1 MDAVKMVTV
10 EENGRK
16 EIDIKRY
23 ARVEKVPGGSIED
36 SHVLRGVMLNK
47 DVVHPKMRRCVRV
60 SACARAHCS
69 SGWLSLL
76 QPLCLQEDREPS
88 DCSP

>member
-47 DVVHPKMRRCVRV
+47 DVVHPKMRRCVCVCVCVCVRAHTLQLRMDVSSPTLV
-60 SACARAHCS
+60 SA
-69 SGWLSLL
+69 GG
-76 QPLCLQEDREPS
+76 
-88 DCSP
+88 

>member
-47 DVVHPKMRRCVRV
+47 DVVHAKMRRWVGFGSV
-60 SACARAHCS
+60 AAVCAGTQDDCL
-69 SGWLSLL
+69 LSLTL
-76 QPLCLQEDREPS
+76 AS
-88 DCSP
+88 VGG